1 MTAQRHAFRLLVLA
15 PSLLAAGCGA
25 NPSPEGPAPAAER
38 IGVGYGTEAR
48 GRISGAVGSL
58 APDDLAAARAVR
70 VEELL
75 QGRMAGVQVLRQAN
89 GDFSV
94 RIRGSQWIGGD
105 AEPLFVV
112 DGMPVHA
119 TTVGRAL
126 EGIRPEDISRIDV
139 LKDAGSAA
147 VYGARAANGVIVI
160 TTKRRY

>member
-1 MTAQRHAFRLLVLA
+1 MTAFRPAIRLLAL
-15 PSLLAAGCGA
+15 PLLAAGCGA
-25 NPSPEGPAPAAER
+25 HPSSGGPSPEADR
-38 IGVGYGTEAR
+38 VQVGYGSESR
-48 GRISGAVGSL
+48 GRVSGAVGSL
-58 APDDLAAARAVR
+58 EPDDLAAARAVR

-126 EGIRPEDISRIDV
+126 EGIRPADIARIDV

-147 VYGARAANGVIVI
+147 VYGARAANGVVVV
-160 TTKRRY
+160 TTKRRQ